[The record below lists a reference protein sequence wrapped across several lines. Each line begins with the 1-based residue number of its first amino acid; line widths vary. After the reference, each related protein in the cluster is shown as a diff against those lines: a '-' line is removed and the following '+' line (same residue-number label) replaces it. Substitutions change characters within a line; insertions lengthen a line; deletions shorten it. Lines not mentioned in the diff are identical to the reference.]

1 VIEPIVI
8 AADVA
13 LCGVLWSAARA
24 SVEAD
29 RVFAGVLP
37 VRAAIPQRRRGGDR
51 TRVHV
56 AIGVAAAAAI
66 GGVVLGVPGV
76 ALGVAA
82 CVAAGAMRRR
92 RRSKGRAELL
102 EAQLADAVGAIAAA
116 LRAGLSL
123 SQALAYAAQ
132 ETEAPLGETLRR
144 ASGREALG
152 EPLEAALDR
161 WADEV
166 GTDDA
171 RLVNGVLALHRRTGG
186 DLPRVLDRVADTLR
200 DRRET
205 AREVRALTAQ
215 ARLSGAILGLLPIG
229 FFGFLLLTSRR
240 DIAAA
245 FETPVGVAAVGLGLG
260 MQGAAFVWIRRLL
273 RVG

>member
-1 VIEPIVI
+1 VNESTVL
-8 AADVA
+8 AVMVG
-13 LCGVLWSAARA
+13 LCGCCWAAARTSVEHELALANLVPGRAARA
-24 SVEAD
+24 PRQRSLRRMRDAAVVGAA
-29 RVFAGVLP
+29 VALGGALLGLP
-37 VRAAIPQRRRGGDR
+37 G
-51 TRVHV
+51 V
-56 AIGVAAAAAI
+56 AIG
-66 GGVVLGVPGV
+66 L
-76 ALGVAA
+76 AA
-82 CVAAGAMRRR
+82 CAGATLVARR
-92 RRSKGRAELL
+92 RRSKRRVELL
-102 EAQLADAVGAIAAA
+102 EAQLADAVGAISAA

-123 SQALAYAAQ
+123 SQALGYAAR
-132 ETEAPLGETLRR
+132 ETEAPLGETLHR
-144 ASGREALG
+144 AAGRESWG
-152 EPLEAALDR
+152 ESLETALDR

-166 GTDDA
+166 GSDDA

-245 FETPVGVAAVGLGLG
+245 FETPVGVAAVALGLA

-273 RVG
+273 RVA

>member
-1 VIEPIVI
+1 VIEPIVL

-13 LCGVLWSAARA
+13 LCGVLGSAARA
-24 SVEAD
+24 SVEAG
-29 RVFAGVLP
+29 RVLAGVTP
-37 VRAAIPQRRRGGDR
+37 VGAAAPGRWRGGDP
-51 TRVHV
+51 TRVRV
-56 AIGVAAAAAI
+56 AIAVATAGAL
-66 GGVVLGVPGV
+66 GGAVLGVPGV
-76 ALGVAA
+76 PLGVAA
-82 CVAAGAMRRR
+82 CVAASIMRRR
-92 RRSKGRAELL
+92 RRSKRRAELL

-123 SQALAYAAQ
+123 SQALAYAAR
-132 ETEAPLGETLRR
+132 ETEAPLGETLQRV
-144 ASGREALG
+144 AGREALG

-161 WADEV
+161 WVDEV
-166 GTDDA
+166 GSDDA
-171 RLVNGVLALHRRTGG
+171 RLVKGVLALHRRTGG

-229 FFGFLLLTSRR
+229 FFGFLVLTSRR

-245 FETPVGVAAVGLGLG
+245 FETPVGAAAVGLGLG